1 MDSRLEIAALG
12 RALYPGMLY
21 DCRSD
26 TFIPGVTLWNK
37 ESLKSDI
44 DERPKPTTDLKFSAS
59 DSLSEKAN
67 FLEVNAS
74 LKASFLSGLIEVG
87 GSAKYLRDTKSS
99 MSQSRCTMMY
109 SLTTKFQQLT
119 MTQLGNI
126 TYPEVFEQKTATHV
140 VTAVLYG
147 AQAFMVFD
155 HMASGT
161 EEQQKIEGNLH
172 AVVKKIPSLNIE
184 GEAKLTLNEDEKK
197 LANEISVT
205 FYGDFHLD
213 HNPTTYQEAV
223 DLYKNLP
230 SVLKDKEYFGVPVKV
245 WLYPLV
251 LLDNKAAALVR
262 EISTSLVSKTERVLE
277 QLEDAER
284 RCNDLTRRSTVQDF
298 PDLKVRLQS
307 FRNCYSDYKT
317 VFQKALCSVLPEIRG
332 GGKEEQ
338 ALAKIIEIHD
348 KSPFAANK
356 LNEWLETFT
365 NESQILNS
373 YTKRLQDIRVVT
385 SLGDLNS
392 ILFDP
397 DVDAVVC
404 LAFTSLANPDE
415 FINTL
420 NEFLQSDEFKKLEN
434 VFTPRGATEPHQPWF
449 TSFDISQTMRNLSH
463 FKTFSEANKE
473 TKGVQF
479 VIASIPD
486 PNNPGTSIRL
496 YEKGKLTNP
505 KFTPVSKP
513 PRPTVTMSDGRG
525 TLTLQKSPTG
535 ETVRFRIEYQQAN
548 SKDEKKKWE
557 VRDTPDA
564 QESFVLTGLQPGEQ
578 YDLRYRAVSEVGV
591 SEASESIR
599 CVPNDL
605 VDWIKDCTVVGGLG
619 GSEFLVVNK
628 LDDMALMKIGVYV
641 GTDQVDAIDVQTRF
655 FQRMTF
661 GIKKEVIFPLEDTFY
676 PETFFEFQ
684 EFEFEDGDRFK
695 SLTLWPNK
703 SGTRLAGM
711 AFTIVRENNELKF
724 EAKCTSGDF
733 LGDPVSV
740 DVHSGNCCGVKGRS
754 GLCVD
759 AFGFIFIK

>member
-1 MDSRLEIAALG
+1 MCVPHPQLPLSAMDSRLEIAALG

-37 ESLKSDI
+37 KSLKNDI
-44 DERPKPTTDLKFSAS
+44 DEYPQPKTDLKFSAS
-59 DSLSEKAN
+59 ESLSEKAN

-109 SLTTKFQQLT
+109 SVTT
-119 MTQLGNI
+119 
-126 TYPEVFEQKTATHV
+126 QKTATHV
-140 VTAVLYG
+140 VTAALYG

-155 HMASGT
+155 HMASGS
-161 EEQQKIEGNLH
+161 EDQQKIEGNIH
-172 AVVKKIPSLNIE
+172 AVVKKIPCLDIE

-245 WLYPLV
+245 WLYPLK
-251 LLDNKAAALVR
+251 LLNDKAAALKTI
-262 EISTSLVSKTERVLE
+262 ISTSLLSKTERLLE

-284 RCNDLTRRSTVQDF
+284 RCNDLTSTVQDF

-307 FRNCYSDYKT
+307 FHTCYSDYKT
-317 VFQKALCSVLPEIRG
+317 VFQKALCRDLPEIRG
-332 GGKEEQ
+332 GGKDEQ
-338 ALAKIIEIHD
+338 ALAEIIEIHNR
-348 KSPFAANK
+348 SPFSANK
-356 LNEWLETFT
+356 LNEWLESFT

-373 YTKRLQDIRVVT
+373 YTKRLKDIRVVT
-385 SLGDLNS
+385 SLGDLNA

-397 DVDAVVC
+397 DVDTVVC
-404 LAFTSLANPDE
+404 LAFTSLANSDE

-420 NEFLQSDEFKKLEN
+420 NEFLQSDEFKKLEHAC
-434 VFTPRGATEPHQPWF
+434 TLMRITKPHKPWF
-449 TSFDISQTMRNLSH
+449 TSLDISQRMRENLSL
-463 FKTFSEANKE
+463 FKSFSQANKD

-479 VIASIPD
+479 IIASIPD
-486 PNNPGTSIRL
+486 TNNPGTSIRL
-496 YEKGKLTNP
+496 YEKGECTNP

-513 PRPTVTMSDGRG
+513 PPPRVMSDERG

-535 ETVRFRIEYQQAN
+535 ETVQFRIEYKQAN
-548 SKDEKKKWE
+548 SKDEKKEWE
-557 VRDTPDA
+557 VRDTPDV
-564 QESFVLTGLQPGEQ
+564 QESFTLTGLQPDEQ

-599 CVPNDL
+599 YVPNIHPDHSDL
-605 VDWIKDCTVVGGLG
+605 LNDSQIFYQNWETDCLAKVKLQGYQNAYLKLPKREKVQNPEQSIL
-619 GSEFLVVNK
+619 FL
-628 LDDMALMKIGVYV
+628 
-641 GTDQVDAIDVQTRF
+641 QVDAIYMQSRF
-655 FQRMTF
+655 SIRMTF
-661 GIKKEVIFPLEDTFY
+661 GFVKDKTL
-676 PETFFEFQ
+676 Q
-684 EFEFEDGDRFK
+684 EFEFEGGDRFK

-703 SGTRLAGM
+703 SGTQLGGL
-711 AFTIVRENNELKF
+711 AFTIVRGNNELKF
-724 EAKCTSGDF
+724 EAKCTSGNV

-740 DVHSGNCCGVKGRS
+740 DVHSGKCCGVKGRS

-759 AFGFIFIK
+759 AFGFIFK